1 MPKRVVFVGAGYIAA
16 ELAGTLHGLGAE
28 THWAFRHERPLRSF
42 DDMLSEKVVERYQ
55 EMGMQIHPNA
65 TPAKIEKTAQ
75 NEYVITFENG
85 ESITTDAVIFGTGR
99 QPNTDQLGLENT
111 KVALDEKATSK

>member
-42 DDMLSEKVVERYQ
+42 DDMLSEK
-55 EMGMQIHPNA
+55 
-65 TPAKIEKTAQ
+65 
-75 NEYVITFENG
+75 
-85 ESITTDAVIFGTGR
+85 S
-99 QPNTDQLGLENT
+99 
-111 KVALDEKATSK
+111 